1 MIDRIWISNKAIEVK
16 EELLECYRKQLGQPD
31 EVGRTEDN
39 RQRLIEL
46 EAEMK
51 ELHDER
57 DPEKDIRTDKQEL
70 R

>member
-1 MIDRIWISNKAIEVK
+1 MSKAMLQKCIEVK
-16 EELLECYRKQLGQPD
+16 QDLIDCIKEQLGKPN